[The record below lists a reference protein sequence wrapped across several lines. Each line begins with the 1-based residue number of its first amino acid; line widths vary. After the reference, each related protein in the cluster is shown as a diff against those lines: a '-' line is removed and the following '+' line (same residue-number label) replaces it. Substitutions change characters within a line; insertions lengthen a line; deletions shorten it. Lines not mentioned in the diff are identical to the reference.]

1 MIADIIILSIGFLT
15 LIFILLFFTCYSA
28 MCNCD
33 EYLKIIQLYNDIF
46 KKNIDITIVENSTFK
61 GEIYKEFSYGEYRLI
76 YWGINDNWSMHKNI
90 DCVICNFSENWFSGL
105 VTCFMYRK
113 INKYLREKV

>member
-15 LIFILLFFTCYSA
+15 LAFTLLFFTCYSA
-28 MCNCD
+28 MFNRD

-46 KKNIDITIVENSTFK
+46 KENEIIEIVENSTFK
-61 GEIYKEFSYGEYRLI
+61 GEIYKEFSYGEYRLV
-76 YWGINDNWSMHKNI
+76 YYGINDSWSMHKNI
-90 DCVICNFSENWFSGL
+90 DCVICDFSKNWIAGI

-113 INKYLREKV
+113 INKYLRERS